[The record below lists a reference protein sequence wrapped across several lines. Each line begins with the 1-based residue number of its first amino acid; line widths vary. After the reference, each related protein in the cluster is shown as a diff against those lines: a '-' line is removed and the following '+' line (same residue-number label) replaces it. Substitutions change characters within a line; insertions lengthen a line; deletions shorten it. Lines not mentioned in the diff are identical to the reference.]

1 MRRTSHKGTLCPIAR
16 GMEHVGDSWT
26 VLILR
31 EAFYGTTRFDDFQKR
46 LGIAPNMLA
55 QRLHRL
61 VHDGML
67 DRKSTRLNSSH
78 IQKSRMPSSA

>member
-1 MRRTSHKGTLCPIAR
+1 MG
-16 GMEHVGDSWT
+16 HVGDSWT

-67 DRKSTRLNSSH
+67 APLE
-78 IQKSRMPSSA
+78 PPGA